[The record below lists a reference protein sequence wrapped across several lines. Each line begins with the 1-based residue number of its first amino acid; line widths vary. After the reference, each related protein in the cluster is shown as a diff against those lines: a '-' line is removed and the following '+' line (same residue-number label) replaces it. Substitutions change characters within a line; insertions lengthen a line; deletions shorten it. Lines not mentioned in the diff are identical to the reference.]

1 MTLRNWLTLGFLSVI
16 WGASFF
22 FIEVVLTAFPP
33 LTVVALRVTL
43 AALALAS
50 AVAVMGIEVP
60 RQWRDWRDLAIMG
73 LINNAIPFTLI
84 VSAQTEITSSLASIL
99 NATTPIFAVILT
111 HAVGTE
117 KITWPR
123 GLGVIAGFLGA
134 ATMLGLGGSSLS
146 GSLLAQ
152 VAVLGAALLYASSG
166 LYGRRLRHI
175 NPVVTSAVSLG
186 TAAIAMIPLAA
197 IVDAPW
203 TLPVPSLQV
212 VAAIVAFALV
222 STALGY
228 IIFYR
233 LLREIGPTNLL
244 LITFLVPA
252 SAILQGSLFLGD
264 VLSWHE
270 IAGMALIVTGLLA
283 IDGRIPRWVATK
295 FSGPKAPLTL
305 RRGSA

>member
-50 AVAVMGIEVP
+50 VVAVMRIDVP
-60 RQWRDWRDLAIMG
+60 RQWSDWRDLAIMG

-99 NATTPIFAVILT
+99 NATTPIFAVILA
-111 HAVGTE
+111 HAAGTE
-117 KITWPR
+117 KITWSR
-123 GLGVIAGFLGA
+123 ALGVTAGFLGA
-134 ATMLGLGGSSLS
+134 ATMLGHGGSGIS
-146 GSLLAQ
+146 GGLLAQ

-166 LYGRRLRHI
+166 LYGRRVRHI
-175 NPVVTSAVSLG
+175 NPVVTSAVSLS
-186 TAAIAMIPLAA
+186 AAAVAMVPLAA

-203 TLPVPSLQV
+203 TLPAPSLEV
-212 VAAIVAFALV
+212 VAVILAFALV

-233 LLREIGPTNLL
+233 LLRQIGPTNLL
-244 LITFLVPA
+244 LVTFLVPA

-270 IAGMALIVTGLLA
+270 VAGMALIVTGLLA
-283 IDGRIPRWVATK
+283 IDGRVPRWIATK
-295 FSGPKAPLTL
+295 IAGPLTL